1 MTSALRKAR
10 LAVAVVF
17 LVNGTTFATWAAR
30 VPAVRDHLNLSP
42 GALGVALLGLTAGAV
57 VALPM
62 SGALV
67 ARYGGRRMTRV
78 GLLVYCLTLPL
89 IALAPTLA
97 LLAIALAGF
106 GAGNSILDVAM
117 NAQGVEIEQSYKRP
131 ILASFHALW
140 SFGGLAGAVLGAGAA
155 AINMSA
161 QLHFAIASGLLL
173 TFGLLASGWLLPA
186 VHDRSA
192 GPAFARPTRKLAVFG
207 AIAFCSLLTEGVVND
222 WSAIYLRDVTG
233 ASSGLAAAGYATFS
247 LTMAGVRLVTDRL
260 VARIGPGP
268 FVRGAAV
275 VAATG
280 LGLALL
286 ITVPVVAVIGFG
298 LLGAGLAGVVPVV
311 IGVAGGRGPA
321 ATSGSNIA
329 AVSTIGYLGFLTG
342 PVLIGTLADLF
353 TLRVALL
360 TVVVLAGL
368 MTVLAS
374 RLDRRYPNAKDG

>member
-1 MTSALRKAR
+1 MTSVLRKAR

-42 GALGVALLGLTAGAV
+42 GALGIALLGLTAGAV
-57 VALPM
+57 IALPM

-67 ARYGGRRMTRV
+67 ARYGGRRMTRI
-78 GLLVYCLTLPL
+78 GLLLYCLALPL

-97 LLAIALAGF
+97 LLAITLAVF

-117 NAQGVEIEQSYKRP
+117 NAQGVEVEQSYRRP

-140 SFGGLAGAVLGAGAA
+140 SLGGLVGAVLGAGAA

-173 TFGLLASGWLLPA
+173 ACGLLASSWLLPT

-192 GPAFARPTRKLAVFG
+192 GSVFARPTRKLVVFG
-207 AIAFCSLLTEGVVND
+207 AIAFCSLLAEGVVND

-233 ASSGLAAAGYATFS
+233 ASSGLAAVGYAVFS
-247 LTMAGVRLVTDRL
+247 LSMAGVRLVTDRL
-260 VARIGPGP
+260 VARIGPAP
-268 FVRGAAV
+268 FVRGAALL
-275 VAATG
+275 AATG

-286 ITVPVVAVIGFG
+286 VPFPLAAVIGFG

-311 IGVAGGRGPA
+311 ISVAGGREPA
-321 ATSGSNIA
+321 ATSGPNIA
-329 AVSTIGYLGFLTG
+329 TVSTIGYLGFLTG

-353 TLRVALL
+353 TLRVAFL
-360 TVVVLAGL
+360 TVVVLIGIMA
-368 MTVLAS
+368 VLAS
-374 RLDRRYPNAKDG
+374 RLGRRYPNARGG